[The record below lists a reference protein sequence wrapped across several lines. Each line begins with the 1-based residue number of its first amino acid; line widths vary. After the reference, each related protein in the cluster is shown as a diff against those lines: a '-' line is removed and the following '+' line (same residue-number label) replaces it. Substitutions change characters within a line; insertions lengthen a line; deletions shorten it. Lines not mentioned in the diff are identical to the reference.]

1 MNNEISIEHK
11 KRLLKKWRWILTR
24 YSKLRDNWFIREYR
38 KWNVNHIVD
47 CTKTKHFYLNEIE
60 KAMKIINTLSLN

>member
-1 MNNEISIEHK
+1 MKELEISEKNK

-38 KWNVNHIVD
+38 KWNTNHIVD
-47 CTKTKHFYLNEIE
+47 CTKVKDWYLKEIE
-60 KAMKIINTLSLN
+60 NANKIITKLWN